1 MLPVRWLVAAVAAAL
16 LWTAVHRTLRGA
28 DAVSLGPWRRALRRL
43 AANRAAML
51 ALAVIVT
58 LGVICLA
65 APLLAPFDPAAQPDI
80 VRLNS
85 RPPSPAHLFGTD
97 IYSRD
102 ILSRVLYGARVSLSV
117 ALLAMLLAVGVGTT
131 YGALSGFY
139 GGRVD
144 SVMMRV
150 IDALLSIPRVLLLIA
165 ILGLWGRIPLLVFVA
180 LLGFTG
186 WFGVSRLVRGQ
197 VLALREEQ
205 FVVSARAL
213 GAGDARLLLRHV
225 LPHVLSPILV
235 AATLGIGNVILLEAG
250 LSYLGLGVQ
259 QPTASW
265 GNIIQDGG
273 DQLATLWWI
282 SLFPG
287 LAIVATVMAFNT
299 LGDGL
304 RDALDPRIESGVE
317 TPEPLRSRRTPLHTP
332 PAVITRQG

>member
-1 MLPVRWLVAAVAAAL
+1 MAAAAAGA
-16 LWTAVHRTLRGA
+16 LWAVLRGA
-28 DAVSLGPWRRALRRL
+28 VRDTPITGAGPWRRALRRL
-43 AANRAAML
+43 ASNRAAMI
-51 ALAVIVT
+51 ALAAVAA
-58 LGVICLA
+58 LCVICIA
-65 APLLAPFDPAAQPDI
+65 APMLAPFDPAAQPDI

-85 RPPSPAHLFGTD
+85 RPPSATHLFGTD

-102 ILSRVLYGARVSLSV
+102 VFSRVLYGSRVSLSV
-117 ALLAMLLAVGVGTT
+117 ALLAMLLAIGMGTG
-131 YGALSGFY
+131 YGAIAGFY
-139 GGRVD
+139 GGRTD
-144 SVMMRV
+144 AVMMRL

-165 ILGLWGRIPLLVFVA
+165 ILGLWGRIPLPVFIA
-180 LLGFTG
+180 LLGLTG

-197 VLALREEQ
+197 VLALRDED

-213 GAGDARLLLRHV
+213 GVGDARLLLRHV
-225 LPHVLSPILV
+225 LPNVLSPILV

-273 DQLATLWWI
+273 DQIATLWWI

-287 LAIVATVMAFNT
+287 LAIVFTVMAFNT

-304 RDALDPRIESGVE
+304 RDALDPRIESGVVAGE
-317 TPEPLRSRRTPLHTP
+317 AEAPRRRTPTPTP
-332 PAVITRQG
+332 PATVVSRQG